1 MPSVRSADFPAP
13 TVDAVDPPYFILRT
27 GVRPISEPL
36 SRRAARHA
44 PGYHGHNH
52 DARARHYA
60 LRAVRPSPARE
71 EAPEPDVWVP
81 ILDITGELELLSLE
95 EGQSDLDAELAALH
109 AEIAPEPLSIFAPTD
124 PAIDEIDLTESE
136 TPAARIAPE
145 VPAAEPTPA
154 PARARAAV
162 PPAPAPA
169 EPVAAPAVEPEAAP
183 QRTLRRPEIVA
194 HRRAMRL
201 RHRILATGLVVA
213 LIAAGAAA
221 APTIFGGSE
230 PQRDV
235 TLTVDGEQTTITT
248 RAATVGDVLEAHNI
262 VLRPGDL
269 VIPAASAEISED
281 MPIEVR
287 RAFPVTVEIDG
298 ANHEARTAR
307 RSAAALKRDL
317 DLAPGLVVASA
328 PKRLHRGAIV
338 SLRTPHDVSI
348 VADGATVPLRR
359 TTALD
364 VAGAL
369 AAANVALG
377 PNDEVEP
384 AGATRL
390 ADGMTIT
397 VYRLAEDQ
405 VARHEPIAYPTQ
417 TRQDATLPR
426 GQQRVL
432 QEGRNGTARVVYQ
445 VKRRD
450 GIAYAESRVASEVL
464 TPPTPRIVAVGTKA
478 PAPAATGG
486 GGAAAPAVAGG
497 SLIQSGTASWY
508 GTGPGPGTCA
518 HLTLPFGTRLR
529 VVNPATGASAIC
541 RVADRGPQAWTGHI
555 IDLSPDVFRALA
567 SLGTGIIRVQL
578 YRL

>member
-1 MPSVRSADFPAP
+1 
-13 TVDAVDPPYFILRT
+13 
-27 GVRPISEPL
+27 VRPISEPL

-44 PGYHGHNH
+44 HGHNH

-81 ILDITGELELLSLE
+81 ILDITGELELLAIE
-95 EGQSDLDAELAALH
+95 EGQADLDAELAELR
-109 AEIAPEPLSIFAPTD
+109 AELGPEPISLFAPAESVPSETAT
-124 PAIDEIDLTESE
+124 PEPIDLTG
-136 TPAARIAPE
+136 PAAGA
-145 VPAAEPTPA
+145 
-154 PARARAAV
+154 
-162 PPAPAPA
+162 
-169 EPVAAPAVEPEAAP
+169 PVALPEAPAVEPAAP
-183 QRTLRRPEIVA
+183 AAEPVAEPALEPAVAPERTLRRPEIVA
-194 HRRAMRL
+194 HRKALRL
-201 RHRILATGLVVA
+201 RHRILGTGLVVA

-221 APTIFGGSE
+221 APTVFGGSE

-248 RAATVGDVLEAHNI
+248 RAATVGDVLEAHQI

-269 VIPAASAEISED
+269 VVPAASAEISED

-298 ANHEARTAR
+298 TEHEARTAR
-307 RSAAALKRDL
+307 RNAAALKRDL
-317 DLAPGLVVASA
+317 DLAPGLVVAAA
-328 PKRLHRGAIV
+328 PKRLRRGSMV

-348 VADGATVPLRR
+348 VADGATVPLAR

-369 AAANVALG
+369 AAAEIALG
-377 PNDEVEP
+377 PNDEVQP

-390 ADGMTIT
+390 TDGMTIT

-417 TRQDATLPR
+417 TRPDANLAR

-450 GIAYAESRVASEVL
+450 GIAYEEVRVASEVL

-478 PAPAATGG
+478 PAPTSSG
-486 GGAAAPAVAGG
+486 GGAAAAPAVGG
-497 SLIQSGTASWY
+497 GTLIQSGTASWY

-518 HLTLPFGTRLR
+518 HLSLPFGTRVR

>member
-1 MPSVRSADFPAP
+1 
-13 TVDAVDPPYFILRT
+13 
-27 GVRPISEPL
+27 
-36 SRRAARHA
+36 
-44 PGYHGHNH
+44 
-52 DARARHYA
+52 
-60 LRAVRPSPARE
+60 VRPSPARE

-95 EGQSDLDAELAALH
+95 EGQADLDAELAELR
-109 AEIAPEPLSIFAPTD
+109 AELAPAEPLSIFAPPE
-124 PAIDEIDLTESE
+124 PAAEPEPEIDLTVPE
-136 TPAARIAPE
+136 AAAPVALPE
-145 VPAAEPTPA
+145 AATVAPPVEPV
-154 PARARAAV
+154 AA
-162 PPAPAPA
+162 PPAPP
-169 EPVAAPAVEPEAAP
+169 AAPAVEPEPAP

-194 HRRAMRL
+194 HRKALRL

-221 APTIFGGSE
+221 APTVFGGSE

-248 RAATVGDVLEAHNI
+248 RAATVGDVLEAHQI

-298 ANHEARTAR
+298 TEHPARTAR
-307 RSAAALKRDL
+307 RNAAALKRDL
-317 DLAPGLVVASA
+317 DLAPGLVVAAA
-328 PKRLHRGAIV
+328 PKRLSRGAVV

-348 VADGATVPLRR
+348 VADGVTTPLAR

-369 AAANVALG
+369 AAAKIALG
-377 PNDEVEP
+377 PNDEVQP

-390 ADGMTIT
+390 TDGMAIT

-405 VARHEPIAYPTQ
+405 VARHEPIAYPTE
-417 TRQDATLPR
+417 TRQDANLPR

-450 GIAYAESRVASEVL
+450 GIAYEEVRVASEVL
-464 TPPTPRIVAVGTKA
+464 TPATPRIVAVGTKA
-478 PAPAATGG
+478 AAPTSGG
-486 GGAAAPAVAGG
+486 GGAAAPAVGGG

-518 HLTLPFGTRLR
+518 HLSLPFGTRLR
-529 VVNPATGASAIC
+529 VVNPATGASSVC